1 MQRIPRYELLIKVRL
16 KTKRINAQLIV
27 LSLLQRLLESTDPEH
42 GDYAHLQKAE
52 VAVHELAMRINTM
65 KESQRDECLQDT
77 LKKLELLLL
86 TDVKIT

>member
-1 MQRIPRYELLIKVRL
+1 M
-16 KTKRINAQLIV
+16 
-27 LSLLQRLLESTDPEH
+27 LSLFQRLLESTDPEH

-86 TDVKIT
+86 TDVKTPKNPVQNTKDTRFCLRY